1 MKIEQVTIYHLDMP
15 LVHPFETSF
24 GIETNRE
31 CLILA
36 AESEGFTGWGE
47 CVAMDR
53 PSYSYETVGTAWHIL
68 EEFLIPEILGLDWN
82 SIPEFLEAVAWI
94 RGHNMARAALQCAA
108 WDLLAKSE
116 GISLA
121 AKLAEDYP
129 AGPADLVKVGV
140 SIGIQ
145 NTIKTTLTRIENF
158 LAEGFARVKLKIK
171 PGWDLELLS
180 AVREEFPE
188 LPLMVD
194 ANSAYSMDQSE
205 IISQFDVYKLIM
217 IEQPLAHDDIYQHS
231 QLQNMLQTPICL
243 DESITTPSQAEWA
256 LDINAGR
263 IINIKPGRVGGLWE
277 SKLIHDLCAARKIP
291 VWCGGM
297 LETGIGR
304 AANLAIASLPNFKLP
319 SDTGPTRRY
328 WVEDIIDE
336 VFELNPE
343 DSTIT
348 VPDKPG
354 LGITPNSNR
363 INQFLVSK
371 KTFLA

>member
-24 GIETNRE
+24 GLETTRQ
-31 CLILA
+31 CLILS
-36 AESEGFTGWGE
+36 AEGGGLTGWGE
-47 CVAMDR
+47 CVALDR
-53 PSYSYETVGTAWHIL
+53 PSYSYETVGTAWHVL
-68 EEFLIPEILGLDWN
+68 EEFLIPEILGIQWN
-82 SIPEFLEAVAWI
+82 HISEFLEKTAWI
-94 RGHNMARAALQCAA
+94 RGHNMARAALQCTA
-108 WDLLAKSE
+108 WDLLAQSE

-129 AGPADLVKVGV
+129 EGAADRIKVGV

-145 NTIKTTLTRIENF
+145 NTIEATLTRIEDF

-171 PGWDLELLS
+171 PGWDIDLLR
-180 AVREEFPE
+180 AVREVFPQ

-194 ANSAYSMDQSE
+194 ANSAYSMEQKDL
-205 IISQFDVYKLIM
+205 IRQFDEFNLVM
-217 IEQPLAHDDIYQHS
+217 IEQPLGHDDIYQHS
-231 QLQNMLQTPICL
+231 QLQRMLQTPICL
-243 DESITTPSQAEWA
+243 DESINTPSQAEWA
-256 LDINAGR
+256 LDINAGQ

-304 AANLAIASLPNFKLP
+304 AANMAIASLPNFILP
-319 SDTGPTRRY
+319 SDNGPTHRY
-328 WVEDIIDE
+328 WEEDIIDE
-336 VFELNPE
+336 FFELNPD

-354 LGITPNSNR
+354 LGITPNPNR
-363 INQFLVSK
+363 IDQFLIRT
-371 KTFLA
+371 KTFRP